1 MSHSNV
7 RLTPV
12 IRASGCQLPLPLP
25 PPLRYPGLADPHPLL
40 AAPSSTQRRD
50 HAPPQHQQPTPPGPA
65 GQDAP
70 AVDSAP
76 AAQAALPIRFV
87 PHSYFQ
93 LQQDI
98 N

>member
-1 MSHSNV
+1 MH
-7 RLTPV
+7 
-12 IRASGCQLPLPLP
+12 
-25 PPLRYPGLADPHPLL
+25 HPNT
-40 AAPSSTQRRD
+40 SSQR
-50 HAPPQHQQPTPPGPA
+50 PPGAA

-70 AVDSAP
+70 PVDSAP

-87 PHSYFQ
+87 PHFYFQ